1 MSFII
6 CRRRSDNRPE
16 YFAGSG
22 QQKAFTPYRNRAH
35 RFLTYAQANAER
47 CPDNEWVDSL

>member
-16 YFAGSG
+16 YFAGAGLPKS
-22 QQKAFTPYRNRAH
+22 FTPLRSRAR
-35 RFLTYAQANAER
+35 RFTTLREAEAER
-47 CPDNEWVDSL
+47 CPDNEWVDTL

>member
-6 CRRRSDNRPE
+6 CRRRSDNRHE

-22 QQKAFTPYRNRAH
+22 REKSFTPIRSRAA
-35 RFLTYAQANAER
+35 RFTTRQEAERER
-47 CPDNEWVDSL
+47 CPENEWIDTL

>member
-16 YFAGSG
+16 YVAEPGSE
-22 QQKAFTPYRNRAH
+22 KSFTPIRSRAR
-35 RFLTYAQANAER
+35 RFTTLAEAEKDR
-47 CPDNEWVDSL
+47 CPENEWIDTL